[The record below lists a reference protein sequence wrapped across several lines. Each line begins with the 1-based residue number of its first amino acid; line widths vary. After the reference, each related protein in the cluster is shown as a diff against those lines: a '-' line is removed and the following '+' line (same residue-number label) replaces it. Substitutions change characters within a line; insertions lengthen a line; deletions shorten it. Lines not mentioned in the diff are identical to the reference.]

1 MEIEEEFDRIHKLG
15 FTITIDWNMCFSVD
29 YINYKTSSP
38 INDMI
43 TILVC
48 SYEPC
53 ESIKFIETMEYS
65 IDIFYEWYNKHKK
78 NIDKLN
84 EEELF
89 DITLGN
95 ISKRVKR
102 DLNLD
107 KLLPR
112 KKGEF

>member
-15 FTITIDWNMCFSVD
+15 FSITIDWNMCFSID
-29 YINYKTSSP
+29 YINYNSSSY

-43 TILVC
+43 NILLC
-48 SYEPC
+48 SYESSD
-53 ESIKFIETMEYS
+53 SIKFTEIMEYS
-65 IDIFYEWYNKHKK
+65 IDTFYEWYNKHKD
-78 NIDKLN
+78 NIDKFKD
-84 EEELF
+84 EEFF

-112 KKGEF
+112 KKGES